1 MWERKYFLWNIWY
14 FTFSSRARLFHWKE
28 KVYILLGST
37 LLNTFWQAAEYFR
50 RKIENEIT
58 EKDFVTEENRNQPI
72 NRNQSMWMRRNRVD
86 ISEEYR
92 VPKCIWIKALGWVY
106 PISND
111 VEFTIFSILNSFR
124 FTSKLKSGFLD
135 FSKTCQFTSG
145 MYRSRGRALIA
156 NSIHDFWGEE
166 NQTIESLFEKIW
178 DQFDIN
184 FPVEHFGRSQNHL
197 ILVNLGLLKFCL
209 SLLLEG
215 DDDEG
220 DEDVDEEE
228 GEDNEEDDVEDGHL
242 CSEKC
247 SGSDVLKCGSHWVL
261 QNPDSALYQKIKI
274 LWWPVAKPL

>member
-1 MWERKYFLWNIWY
+1 MCDRKYFLWNIQY

-50 RKIENEIT
+50 RKIENEIM

-124 FTSKLKSGFLD
+124 FTSNQDFLIFQQHVSLPQACTAQGGVHWLQTLCTISEKEKIRQFNLAVKKSGSSWTLLQD
-135 FSKTCQFTSG
+135 PKSPDSCQSPPPEVLPLPALG
-145 MYRSRGRALIA
+145 RWWWWGRRRCWRRRRGRRW
-156 NSIHDFWGEE
+156 SRRCRRWTSQCDRVGWG
-166 NQTIESLFEKIW
+166 
-178 DQFDIN
+178 
-184 FPVEHFGRSQNHL
+184 
-197 ILVNLGLLKFCL
+197 LGLRTWRPWTAGARQA
-209 SLLLEG
+209 SPG
-215 DDDEG
+215 
-220 DEDVDEEE
+220 
-228 GEDNEEDDVEDGHL
+228 
-242 CSEKC
+242 
-247 SGSDVLKCGSHWVL
+247 
-261 QNPDSALYQKIKI
+261 
-274 LWWPVAKPL
+274 

>member
-1 MWERKYFLWNIWY
+1 MKLCLTYFGALGSFDHTGRRTYPYHKSFHPYIISWTGIWICCWYICRYICIWLYWAGQFYQRPYLLIIPKHCPRYISLEWMKKSVIDKNI
-14 FTFSSRARLFHWKE
+14 FFGIFHISLFQVRRVFSIEKK

-166 NQTIESLFEKIW
+166 NQTIESLF
-178 DQFDIN
+178 
-184 FPVEHFGRSQNHL
+184 
-197 ILVNLGLLKFCL
+197 
-209 SLLLEG
+209 
-215 DDDEG
+215 
-220 DEDVDEEE
+220 
-228 GEDNEEDDVEDGHL
+228 
-242 CSEKC
+242 
-247 SGSDVLKCGSHWVL
+247 
-261 QNPDSALYQKIKI
+261 
-274 LWWPVAKPL
+274 